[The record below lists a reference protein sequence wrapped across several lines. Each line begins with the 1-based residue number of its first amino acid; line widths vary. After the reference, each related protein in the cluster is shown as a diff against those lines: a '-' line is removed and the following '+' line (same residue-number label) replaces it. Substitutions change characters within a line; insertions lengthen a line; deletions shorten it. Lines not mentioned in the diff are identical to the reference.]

1 MVTIVSIYYKLCVYY
16 LGYHTKYVYYIILGL
31 PLYSKYNIA
40 QRNSTEVCFTYW
52 LQNERR
58 PNSYNLKGIQ
68 GRLAAILYWWQ
79 RYLIIIC
86 KTTPRE
92 ALLMQ
97 CTLYRISFFNNGW
110 CGTHTSGDHP
120 QGCAQG
126 GASGASPPTKIM
138 PGSVSCP

>member
-1 MVTIVSIYYKLCVYY
+1 MVRT
-16 LGYHTKYVYYIILGL
+16 
-31 PLYSKYNIA
+31 

-97 CTLYRISFFNNGW
+97 CTGSRFFNNGW

-126 GASGASPPTKIM
+126 GASGASPPQKL
-138 PGSVSCP
+138 CPDLYLAHNMVILNKVIKLIVPLLLLIWLCWKMYVH